1 MVFALAGDSTMT
13 RFLAMRT
20 GLGGQIK
27 DKLRRHW
34 FAQVA
39 ENHLLFRYP

>member
-13 RFLAMRT
+13 RFLAMEV

-27 DKLRRHW
+27 DNFRRES
-34 FAQVA
+34 FARDLKQNA
-39 ENHLLFRYP
+39 F